1 MDCEG
6 QGGNSSPDSVGER
19 PVYQQVIWQS
29 TNQSRIQRGVIKAS
43 LVWVLLLLA
52 GVRSLGLWIA
62 AISNTNHR

>member
-1 MDCEG
+1 MDCDG
-6 QGGNSSPDSVGER
+6 KRSDDSSLDSVGER
-19 PVYQQVIWQS
+19 AVYQVIWPS

-52 GVRSLGLWIA
+52 GVRALGLWMA